1 MGIALK
7 VFAMRFGKNHGNGDE
22 LLAEHPF
29 DSSIKCMSVV
39 YGNKI
44 EGTRTAYTKADSLAE
59 QGLRVLCIAS
69 KSMGDSP
76 AEDVNDRAKVEKN
89 LKFLGLAGL
98 YDPPRQET
106 AGAIEAC
113 HGAGITVH
121 MVTGDHIKTATSIAY
136 EIGLIKTGM
145 ALPPNAVMAAA
156 DFGALSDDQIDQIE
170 HLPVVLARCSP
181 LTKVRMIQALHR
193 RKAFCIMTGDGVN

>member
-1 MGIALK
+1 MGIL
-7 VFAMRFGKNHGNGDE
+7 
-22 LLAEHPF
+22 
-29 DSSIKCMSVV
+29 
-39 YGNKI
+39 
-44 EGTRTAYTKADSLAE
+44 TKADSLAE

-106 AGAIEAC
+106 AGAVKAC
-113 HGAGITVH
+113 HRAGVTVH

-136 EIGLIKTGM
+136 EVGILDKDVPLRPGT
-145 ALPPNAVMAAA
+145 VMAAS
-156 DFGALSDDQIDQIE
+156 DFANLSDDEIDNLE
-170 HLPVVLARCSP
+170 ALPVVLARCSP
-181 LTKVRMIQALHR
+181 LTKVRMIQGL
-193 RKAFCIMTGDGVN
+193 